1 MGTGPIIHA
10 QSLRLPL
17 ALKPLFFTYLPPNE
31 GLGPTGCPPSYLHT
45 LSKTDSVKLL
55 MVTST
60 SSTGKKNKVQM
71 EDAPVSNVH
80 SLICT
85 ASRHSCLP
93 CKRGTVPASEF
104 WGFTET
110 NIGTVLWTWSAFCI
124 TPQLHVINLDKPSV
138 VVPSYMMNE
147 CQVISTM

>member
-85 ASRHSCLP
+85 FTVVSAVKGGQYLLQSSEDSLRQILAQYYGHDQHSALLP
-93 CKRGTVPASEF
+93 
-104 WGFTET
+104 
-110 NIGTVLWTWSAFCI
+110 N
-124 TPQLHVINLDKPSV
+124 
-138 VVPSYMMNE
+138 YM
-147 CQVISTM
+147 S